1 MPKRFTKSAS
11 VVCPGRIWLT
21 FSCVIVLGYEARIVR
36 QEESRRAA
44 TRDLVFIWAG
54 LYILHKLRR
63 DAAKSFASRRDLFAF
78 AICDDEGLAF
88 VQSWPTDPSPAEKR
102 NCSDWSAPVCERW

>member
-44 TRDLVFIWAG
+44 TRDLVFISAS

-63 DAAKSFASRRDLFAF
+63 DAAKSFAGWRDCSRSQFVLVMAGVCPVVACRPKPRREEELLRLV
-78 AICDDEGLAF
+78 LA
-88 VQSWPTDPSPAEKR
+88 R
-102 NCSDWSAPVCERW
+102 GRR